1 MTTTTR
7 KLKVAIVGCGKIADA
22 HVEEVGKLPNAEVVA
37 VCDREALMAEQLAAR
52 YGVARHFA
60 DFAALLD
67 EMHPDVVHITT
78 PPQSHRALAIQSID
92 AGCHVYIEKPFA
104 LTRAES
110 VRIIE
115 HAIRAGRKVTVGHS
129 FAFDPLTIGLRRL
142 RDEGFLGDTV
152 HVESHLGYNLAGAFG
167 AALMGDRAHWVHGL
181 PGKLFHNNID
191 HVLHKIEDF
200 IPEDGPGI
208 CARATRRLPAGF
220 GDERDDLMDELRVMM
235 EGSAATAFATFSSH
249 AVPVRHYARVWGTRN
264 SVTADY
270 TSRVLVIEQGE
281 NLPSAIGR
289 LLPAFAQSRQYSRGG
304 IQNLRRFFKSE
315 FQFFAGMN
323 ELFVRFY
330 RSVQEDTEVPI
341 AYQRIVRIAGW
352 MDEIFAQ
359 VDAQVARRKEPR

>member
-1 MTTTTR
+1 MTTPAP

-22 HVEEVGKLPNAEVVA
+22 HVEEVGKLAHAGVVA

-67 EMHPDVVHITT
+67 EMRPDVVHITT
-78 PPQSHRALAIQSID
+78 PPQSHLPLAIQSID

-104 LTRAES
+104 LTRDES

-115 HAIRAGRKVTVGHS
+115 YATRAGRKVTVGHS
-129 FAFDPLTIGLRRL
+129 FAFDPLTIELRRL

-152 HVESHLGYNLAGAFG
+152 HVESHLGYNLSGAFG

-181 PGKLFHNNID
+181 PGKLFQNNID

-200 IPEDGPGI
+200 IPEDSPSI
-208 CARATRRLPAGF
+208 FAHATRRLPAGF
-220 GDERDDLMDELRVMM
+220 GDERDQLMDELRVVF
-235 EGSAATAFATFSSH
+235 EGNAATAFGTFSSH
-249 AVPVRHYARVWGTRN
+249 TVPVRHFARVWGTNN

-270 TSRVLVIEQGE
+270 TSRVLVVEQGDT
-281 NLPSAIGR
+281 LPSAIGR
-289 LLPAFAQSRQYSRGG
+289 LVPAFKQSRQYQRGAMK
-304 IQNLRRFFKSE
+304 NVRRFMKSE
-315 FQFFAGMN
+315 FQFFAGMS

-330 RSVQEDTEVPI
+330 RSIQENTDPPI
-341 AYQRIVRIAGW
+341 AYGRIVRIAGW

-359 VDAQVARRKEPR
+359 VDAQVARRGGSR